1 MANEFITLKNEVN
14 IKLKINPKSPLLI
27 KLGDGKESTKDEN
40 TICFMTTK
48 GGTAKYEKGIRIE
61 NEDKREGDLYIPG
74 STLKGMFRERFH
86 QIYYD
91 YKGLDSEKLTEKSF
105 DEYREILLK
114 DKDLK
119 SEKIYEKNLE
129 IDRLFGSTTL
139 KGRFFAQDSIINGKK
154 TELNS
159 ILKTR
164 AITPIDRFTGGAV
177 VPLNFEYTTEAFEGE
192 LIIRNI
198 TREEL
203 QALYFVIRDSIN
215 GEIRLGNSKTRGFG
229 QVELE
234 IKEFNLKLYRNN
246 LDEFKE
252 LHNYFEEDKENS
264 MKLGESYLYK
274 GIKLKDTKVDVN
286 NPNEFIKA
294 LFGGAK

>member
-14 IKLKINPKSPLLI
+14 IKLRINPKSPLLI

-48 GGTAKYEKGIRIE
+48 GGKANYEQGKKVE
-61 NEDKREGDLYIPG
+61 ESREGYLYIPG

-91 YKGLDSEKLTEKSF
+91 YKGLDSEKLTETSF
-105 DEYREILLK
+105 DEYREGLLK
-114 DKDLK
+114 DKELK
-119 SEKIYEKNLE
+119 SEKVYDKNLE
-129 IDRLFGSTTL
+129 IDKLFGSTTL

-192 LIIRNI
+192 LIIKNI

-203 QALYFVIRDSIN
+203 QSLYFVIRDSID

-264 MKLGESYLYK
+264 IKLGENYLYK
-274 GIKLKDTKVDVN
+274 GLKLKDTKVDIN